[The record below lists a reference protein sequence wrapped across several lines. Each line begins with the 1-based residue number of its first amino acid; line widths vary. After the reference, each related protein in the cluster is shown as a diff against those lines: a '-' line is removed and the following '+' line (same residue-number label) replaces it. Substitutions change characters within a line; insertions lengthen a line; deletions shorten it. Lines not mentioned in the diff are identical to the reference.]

1 MRPFMSNPCGH
12 LYCKRTDCENCSAY
26 KPMFY
31 SIKVPRWLAEI
42 LYVIEFKLISK
53 RGGKI

>member
-12 LYCKRTDCENCSAY
+12 PHCKRTDYENCSAY

-31 SIKVPRWLAEI
+31 GIRVPRWLAEI
-42 LYVIEFKLISK
+42 LYVIEFKLIFK